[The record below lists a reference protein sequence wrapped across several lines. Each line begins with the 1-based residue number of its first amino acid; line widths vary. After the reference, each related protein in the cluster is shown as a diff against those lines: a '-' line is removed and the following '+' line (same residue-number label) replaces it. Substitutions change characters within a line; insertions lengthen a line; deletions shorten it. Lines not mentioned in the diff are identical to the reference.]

1 MKDTQKGECVP
12 FTEEERRNL
21 IEFGNALRLIHEEMV
36 REGYF
41 MPRGRL
47 WDIFKCTDENGKPR
61 SNLV

>member
-1 MKDTQKGECVP
+1 MEDNQKEEHVP

-21 IEFGNALRLIHEEMV
+21 IEFGNALRLIHEELV

-41 MPRGRL
+41 MPRGKV
-47 WDIFKCTDENGKPR
+47 WSIFKCTDEDGKPR